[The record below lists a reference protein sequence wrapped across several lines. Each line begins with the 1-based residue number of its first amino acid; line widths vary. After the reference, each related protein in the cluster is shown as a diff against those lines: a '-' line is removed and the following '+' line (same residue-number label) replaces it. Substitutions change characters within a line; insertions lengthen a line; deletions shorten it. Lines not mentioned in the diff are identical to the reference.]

1 MNKTIKAA
9 LLSSLVFPGAGQ
21 FLLKKHLLGG
31 VLAGIAFISL
41 CVIFVDIVERS
52 LLIADKIQQAETPLD
67 LGTISAL
74 ILEQQTT
81 ALSGSIVSI
90 ASIVLLSAWI
100 ISIID
105 SFITK
110 S

>member
-9 LLSSLVFPGAGQ
+9 LLSSLVFPGVGQ
-21 FLLKKHLLGG
+21 FVLKRYLLGG
-31 VLAGIAFISL
+31 ILAGIAFISF
-41 CVIFVDIVERS
+41 CVILVNIAKRWQ
-52 LLIADKIQQAETPLD
+52 LIADKIQQGAIPAD

-74 ILEQQTT
+74 MIDQQTT
-81 ALSGSIVSI
+81 ASNGSIVSI
-90 ASIVLLSAWI
+90 ASIVLLSVWI